1 MCSAPSPKY
10 PTRTRRSSAR
20 IRTRDL
26 ILASMTAL
34 AVGDIKTAIA
44 AYGLAT
50 RGYLWLHH

>member
-1 MCSAPSPKY
+1 MCSAPSPKC
-10 PTRTRRSSAR
+10 PIRTRPSSAR

-26 ILASMTAL
+26 ILAYMTAL